1 MTIAVDWDVKPQTKQ
16 KTFIVI
22 QALTRMHQSEN
33 VEVPGLI
40 LQSDNNRSLRCVLF
54 MLLIQVG
61 ELPVTGQRICT
72 NRCKIS

>member
-40 LQSDNNRSLRCVLF
+40 LQSDNNLSLRCVPF
-54 MLLIQVG
+54 ILLIQVG
-61 ELPVTGQRICT
+61 ELSVTGQRICT
-72 NRCKIS
+72 NSNFG

>member
-1 MTIAVDWDVKPQTKQ
+1 MTITVDWDVKPQTKQ

-33 VEVPGLI
+33 VEFPGLI
-40 LQSDNNRSLRCVLF
+40 LPSDNNRSLRCVPF

-61 ELPVTGQRICT
+61 ELVSYWPK
-72 NRCKIS
+72 NMH